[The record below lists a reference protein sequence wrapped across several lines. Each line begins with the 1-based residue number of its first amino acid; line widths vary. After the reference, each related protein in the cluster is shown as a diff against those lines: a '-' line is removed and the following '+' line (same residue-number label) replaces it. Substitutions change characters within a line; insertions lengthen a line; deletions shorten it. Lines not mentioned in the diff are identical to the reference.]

1 MKIKKN
7 IKVTLFLVFIFSFMK
22 VNISYAY
29 ISESINFNNITIED
43 GLSQSTVETIFQD
56 SRGYIWIGTNDGL
69 NRYNGYEFKYY
80 KHDKYDKNSIAN
92 NYIVHI
98 AEDKEGYIWV
108 STIGGL
114 SKIDPESDKI
124 KNYYSKE
131 GSGNL
136 SNNNIWQIL
145 CTNDN
150 KVIIATVDGLN
161 LYDKKED
168 KFIRILDNENELP
181 SQYIYSLEEDINNHI
196 WIGTDKGL
204 VELNEDL
211 EIVSLYE
218 DTIGDSEVY
227 NIYDDSNGHI
237 WVCTLGNGLFKINL
251 NDKSIDNYRNIENKL
266 SVPSNNIRD
275 VVLDSKGTLWIATD
289 KGICHFDYEKDIF
302 TNYNKE
308 PYDNNS
314 LIDDETFCLL
324 KDSSGLIWVGTYRG
338 ISVFSTNSNFYHYKS
353 NPYDENS
360 LSGNIIH
367 GIYEDKD
374 KVLWIGTNE
383 NGVNII
389 RGDEIKHLNEK
400 NSGLISDLI
409 EDITGINDYVFI
421 GTNKGLSVL
430 EKTEDKNYS
439 ITNYTDKDGL
449 PSNKIKALFVDS
461 KGYLWIGTNK
471 GLAILDIN
479 NEKIIDLTY
488 ILNNIGMMDKFIR
501 AIYEDSQ
508 GNYYIGCFLEGGL
521 IKIDP
526 NTKTCKIYQNDE
538 HDNYSISNNS
548 IRYITEDLDGNILV
562 GTSHGINILDLKT
575 DKFKH
580 YTENDGLINNTIY
593 GILVDKNNDIWM
605 STNGGIS
612 KLSVKKS
619 TFENFTV
626 ADGLQSNEF
635 NGRACFKSEDG
646 YMYFGGINGFNVINI
661 DNVELSIFKPKVIFD
676 NFEINGVN
684 KKDIS
689 NIELE
694 YNQNNIKIGFFTSD
708 YKNTKTAKYYYKLEG
723 VKSLEEKWNIAN
735 SNSLVFANLEPGDY
749 TLKIKTLTSHG
760 IVSEISSVSFT
771 IKPPIWKSKYAIF
784 IYYILIILFI
794 YAYAN
799 KVNKLDKLVNKRT
812 CELRKEMEKNEELF
826 NQVLMLEQNKNNYFV
841 NLSHELR
848 TPLNILSSINQLI
861 KSFVKNDKFIP
872 NEKLAHYM
880 EIMDRN
886 CDRLLNLI
894 NNLIDYA
901 KIENNNYTINKR
913 SVNIVYL
920 VEETVLDMKDYIE
933 EKGLELIF
941 DTDVEEKLIMCD
953 KLDIERCIINLVSNA
968 VKFTPIGGLIKVL
981 VEDLDNKVKIIVKDN
996 GIGISEENQKK
1007 IFDRFNQVVDEN
1019 SEEKGGSGLGL
1030 TITKQL
1036 IILHGGEI
1044 YVNSEVGSGSEFIII
1059 LPV

>member
-1 MKIKKN
+1 
-7 IKVTLFLVFIFSFMK
+7 
-22 VNISYAY
+22 
-29 ISESINFNNITIED
+29 
-43 GLSQSTVETIFQD
+43 
-56 SRGYIWIGTNDGL
+56 
-69 NRYNGYEFKYY
+69 
-80 KHDKYDKNSIAN
+80 
-92 NYIVHI
+92 
-98 AEDKEGYIWV
+98 
-108 STIGGL
+108 
-114 SKIDPESDKI
+114 
-124 KNYYSKE
+124 
-131 GSGNL
+131 
-136 SNNNIWQIL
+136 
-145 CTNDN
+145 
-150 KVIIATVDGLN
+150 
-161 LYDKKED
+161 
-168 KFIRILDNENELP
+168 
-181 SQYIYSLEEDINNHI
+181 
-196 WIGTDKGL
+196 
-204 VELNEDL
+204 
-211 EIVSLYE
+211 
-218 DTIGDSEVY
+218 
-227 NIYDDSNGHI
+227 
-237 WVCTLGNGLFKINL
+237 
-251 NDKSIDNYRNIENKL
+251 
-266 SVPSNNIRD
+266 
-275 VVLDSKGTLWIATD
+275 
-289 KGICHFDYEKDIF
+289 
-302 TNYNKE
+302 
-308 PYDNNS
+308 
-314 LIDDETFCLL
+314 
-324 KDSSGLIWVGTYRG
+324 
-338 ISVFSTNSNFYHYKS
+338 
-353 NPYDENS
+353 
-360 LSGNIIH
+360 
-367 GIYEDKD
+367 
-374 KVLWIGTNE
+374 
-383 NGVNII
+383 
-389 RGDEIKHLNEK
+389 
-400 NSGLISDLI
+400 
-409 EDITGINDYVFI
+409 
-421 GTNKGLSVL
+421 
-430 EKTEDKNYS
+430 
-439 ITNYTDKDGL
+439 TDKDGL